1 MRFRAMT
8 ARELFG
14 RLSGLAWNG
23 TDPDVRVGFEV
34 VGGDALTIIVS
45 MGSGIVTEARHSI
58 PCVSDLVAPEAIAR
72 GVIDD
77 LVADVRQKHPLL
89 GA

>member
-1 MRFRAMT
+1 MT

-34 VGGDALTIIVS
+34 GGDALTIIVS
-45 MGSGIVTEARHSI
+45 MGGGIVTEARHSI
-58 PCVSDLVAPEAIAR
+58 PCVSDLVAPEVIAR

-77 LVADVRQKHPLL
+77 LVVDVRQKHPLL